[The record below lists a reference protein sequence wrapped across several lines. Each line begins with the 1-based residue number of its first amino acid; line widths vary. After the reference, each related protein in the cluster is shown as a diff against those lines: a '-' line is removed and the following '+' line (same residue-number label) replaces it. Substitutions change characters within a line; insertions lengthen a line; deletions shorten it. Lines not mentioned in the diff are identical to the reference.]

1 MQKLVPDVVSNALT
15 INSEPLMH
23 DPTMSLASGQSINK
37 TGAEW
42 KKLTTVQDNKQSTNY
57 KLTIVF
63 DFAINAWS
71 SNKLIVG
78 LIDMKI
84 SARYNLAGDDKQTRA
99 SEYKLTHAVKWGM
112 YRAWWI
118 GEKAY
123 K

>member
-1 MQKLVPDVVSNALT
+1 LT

-37 TGAEW
+37 TEAEW
-42 KKLTTVQDNKQSTNY
+42 KKLMTVQDNKWGTNY

-63 DFAINAWS
+63 DFSTNAWS
-71 SNKLIVG
+71 SNKLIVRR
-78 LIDMKI
+78 IDVKI

-112 YRAWWI
+112 YRA
-118 GEKAY
+118 
-123 K
+123 